1 MTGLIFKPVFF
12 DKTYFLFYNSGMKR
26 FVIALTLLFVMNPV
40 FAAGENKVYPEGCAP
55 KEDLYIVP
63 APPEETNSRPECE
76 TFIQTRGVGQVCIP
90 EDNSGDE
97 TKEPEDSNNDALQ
110 KSMNDI
116 QRLADAALPEKETAA
131 ASQKQN
137 SAVQQKVSAPQSQSA
152 AKSEKT
158 APNPRDLYAQA
169 LALYSDNSNEAALET
184 FKQIPEYA
192 RTTTA
197 WLLMGNILADMGK
210 KDEAIFMY
218 RRAISVDSDNYKAYY
233 NLGNMYLDDD
243 IFYTAIDCYKD
254 AIKAK
259 MTFPYAYYNLG
270 IAYVKTGNLKKA
282 KSAFLN
288 ALEYK
293 KDVADFH
300 YNLAYVYKLM
310 NKPKLAQTYLDNYN
324 KLMGY

>member
-1 MTGLIFKPVFF
+1 
-12 DKTYFLFYNSGMKR
+12 MKR
-26 FVIALTLLFVMNPV
+26 IILGFALLLFFSPV
-40 FAAGENKVYPEGCAP
+40 FAAGGNDNAQKAFERKDVYIMPAPEG
-55 KEDLYIVP
+55 EGQGQDD
-63 APPEETNSRPECE
+63 CE
-76 TFIQTRGVGQVCIP
+76 TLIRTRGVGQFCVPDDEEEMP
-90 EDNSGDE
+90 EIKKDEEQAANMSYYGRNLDLLISLESSDKSVSGKPVNASDTVVNKTSGLKPVKEQNNNS
-97 TKEPEDSNNDALQ
+97 T
-110 KSMNDI
+110 
-116 QRLADAALPEKETAA
+116 
-131 ASQKQN
+131 
-137 SAVQQKVSAPQSQSA
+137 QSA
-152 AKSEKT
+152 QTTKQ
-158 APNPRDLYAQA
+158 LYAQA
-169 LALYSDNSNEAALET
+169 LALYSDNSTDAALET

-197 WLLMGNILADMGK
+197 WTLMGNILADMGK

-218 RRAISVDSDNYKAYY
+218 KRAISVDNDNYKAHY
-233 NLGNMYLDDD
+233 NLGNMYLEDD

-254 AIKAK
+254 AIKAN
-259 MTFPYAYYNLG
+259 MSFPYAYYNLG

>member
-1 MTGLIFKPVFF
+1 
-12 DKTYFLFYNSGMKR
+12 MKR
-26 FVIALTLLFVMNPV
+26 IIIGFVLLLLISPA
-40 FAAGENKVYPEGCAP
+40 FAAEGNTIPQSAGTL
-55 KEDLYIVP
+55 KGGNIKQHTVK
-63 APPEETNSRPECE
+63 
-76 TFIQTRGVGQVCIP
+76 QTPVASAKQTAGQ
-90 EDNSGDE
+90 
-97 TKEPEDSNNDALQ
+97 LQ
-110 KSMNDI
+110 KSDK
-116 QRLADAALPEKETAA
+116 P
-131 ASQKQN
+131 SN
-137 SAVQQKVSAPQSQSA
+137 S
-152 AKSEKT
+152 
-158 APNPRDLYAQA
+158 PRDLYAQA
-169 LALYSDNSNEAALET
+169 LALYSDNSNEAAFET

-197 WLLMGNILADMGK
+197 WTLMGNILYDMGK

-218 RRAISVDSDNYKAYY
+218 RRAIAVDSNNYKAYY
-233 NLGNMYLDDD
+233 NLGNMYLEDDV
-243 IFYTAIDCYKD
+243 FYTAIDCYKD

-259 MTFPYAYYNLG
+259 MNFPYAYYNLG

-293 KDVADFH
+293 KDVPDFH

>member
-1 MTGLIFKPVFF
+1 
-12 DKTYFLFYNSGMKR
+12 MKR
-26 FVIALTLLFVMNPV
+26 IILGFALLLTFGSAM
-40 FAAGENKVYPEGCAP
+40 AGECSADVQKALEHNE
-55 KEDLYIVP
+55 ETHIIP
-63 APPEETNSRPECE
+63 APEEVLEPIECD
-76 TFIQTRGVGQVCIP
+76 TYIQTRGVGQVCIP
-90 EDNSGDE
+90 EDDK
-97 TKEPEDSNNDALQ
+97 TQ
-110 KSMNDI
+110 
-116 QRLADAALPEKETAA
+116 EK
-131 ASQKQN
+131 
-137 SAVQQKVSAPQSQSA
+137 SAPQSEKETGKQTMNTAASLLAAAADNENAKKSDIKPSGSESA
-152 AKSEKT
+152 KVLPENTSGISPKE
-158 APNPRDLYAQA
+158 LYAQA
-169 LALYSDNSNEAALET
+169 LALYSDNSTEAALET

-197 WLLMGNILADMGK
+197 WTLMGNILADMGK

-218 RRAISVDSDNYKAYY
+218 RRAISVDSENYKAHY
-233 NLGNMYLDDD
+233 NLGNMYLEDD

-270 IAYVKTGNLKKA
+270 IAYVKVGNLKKA

>member
-1 MTGLIFKPVFF
+1 MTGLCLDKPVFIF
-12 DKTYFLFYNSGMKR
+12 DKLIFLFYNSGMKR
-26 FVIALTLLFVMNPV
+26 IILGFALLLFFSPA
-40 FAAGENKVYPEGCAP
+40 FAAGGNDDTQKIFERR
-55 KEDLYIVP
+55 DIYIMP
-63 APPEETNSRPECE
+63 APEDEGQMQDDCDTLIR
-76 TFIQTRGVGQVCIP
+76 TRGVGQFCLP
-90 EDNSGDE
+90 NDNEEESEIQKDEGKDANVSHYGRNLDLLISLESSDKSVSEKSINASDTVVNKTSGL
-97 TKEPEDSNNDALQ
+97 KPA
-110 KSMNDI
+110 
-116 QRLADAALPEKETAA
+116 ADT
-131 ASQKQN
+131 
-137 SAVQQKVSAPQSQSA
+137 QSA
-152 AKSEKT
+152 QTTKQ
-158 APNPRDLYAQA
+158 LYAQA
-169 LALYSDNSNEAALET
+169 LALYSDNSTDAALET

-197 WLLMGNILADMGK
+197 WTLMGNILADMGK

-218 RRAISVDSDNYKAYY
+218 RRAISVDNDNYKAHY
-233 NLGNMYLDDD
+233 NLGNMYLEDD

-254 AIKAK
+254 AIKAN
-259 MTFPYAYYNLG
+259 MSFPYAYYNLG

>member
-1 MTGLIFKPVFF
+1 
-12 DKTYFLFYNSGMKR
+12 MKR
-26 FVIALTLLFVMNPV
+26 FLLILTLIMVIPSANYAENTQNLPAPV
-40 FAAGENKVYPEGCAP
+40 KNGMVKSQEQKTTTSNTAP
-55 KEDLYIVP
+55 KNKSTVVTPKTLAKE
-63 APPEETNSRPECE
+63 S
-76 TFIQTRGVGQVCIP
+76 QT
-90 EDNSGDE
+90 
-97 TKEPEDSNNDALQ
+97 
-110 KSMNDI
+110 
-116 QRLADAALPEKETAA
+116 TA
-131 ASQKQN
+131 
-137 SAVQQKVSAPQSQSA
+137 
-152 AKSEKT
+152 
-158 APNPRDLYAQA
+158 PRDLYARA

-197 WLLMGNILADMGK
+197 WLLMGNILSDMGK

-218 RRAISVDSDNYKAYY
+218 RRAIAVDSNNYKAYY
-233 NLGNMYLDDD
+233 NLGNMYLEDD

-259 MTFPYAYYNLG
+259 MNFPYAYYNLG
-270 IAYVKTGNLKKA
+270 IAYVKIGNLKKA

-288 ALEYK
+288 ALEYNK
-293 KDVADFH
+293 NVPDFH

>member
-1 MTGLIFKPVFF
+1 MKRIIIGFVLLLLIFP
-12 DKTYFLFYNSGMKR
+12 
-26 FVIALTLLFVMNPV
+26 A
-40 FAAGENKVYPEGCAP
+40 FAAEGNTIPQSAGTL
-55 KEDLYIVP
+55 KGGNVKQH
-63 APPEETNSRPECE
+63 TVK
-76 TFIQTRGVGQVCIP
+76 QTPVASGKQTAGQ
-90 EDNSGDE
+90 
-97 TKEPEDSNNDALQ
+97 LQ
-110 KSMNDI
+110 KSDK
-116 QRLADAALPEKETAA
+116 P
-131 ASQKQN
+131 SN
-137 SAVQQKVSAPQSQSA
+137 SPG
-152 AKSEKT
+152 
-158 APNPRDLYAQA
+158 DLYAQA
-169 LALYSDNSNEAALET
+169 LALYSDNSNEAAFET

-197 WLLMGNILADMGK
+197 WTLMGNILYDMGK

-218 RRAISVDSDNYKAYY
+218 RRAIAVDNNNYKAYY
-233 NLGNMYLDDD
+233 NLGNMYLEDDV
-243 IFYTAIDCYKD
+243 FYTAIDCYKD

-259 MTFPYAYYNLG
+259 MNFPYAYYNLG

-293 KDVADFH
+293 KDVPDFH